1 MSLAPVAHYFGRLV
15 GPPDR
20 CRSLN
25 SALAQENRT
34 VREDLAM
41 FLPKQ
46 PIPCQNAAAIRA
58 SQVSLQRFSARS
70 WTNAT
75 SYVSR
80 KAGNPNE
87 GIKSMADQHTAG
99 VGEETPPLT
108 PMSLATLLGRIEHE
122 WATRKKLFDLPNARI
137 WKPDEN
143 VDLSFEF
150 LGRPCATPIGPAA
163 GPHSQLAENIVLSWL
178 GGSRLFELKTV
189 QVLDELVVQRPC
201 IDMQTIGYNIE
212 WSQELLVPQ
221 SLTEYVKASML
232 IEILRQW
239 EPLAEYIGSDPGP
252 HVFDMSVGYD
262 LAGISSDKVSSFIRG
277 MKDASSEIEVLRSE
291 LTGSWARFTDL
302 DFNPQISTTL
312 TLSTFHGC
320 PPEEIESITQHL
332 IDEHDLD
339 VIVKLNPTLLGY
351 ETVAGIV
358 NDELGYSDVTVQEA
372 AFTAD
377 LQFARGIE
385 LIEELNQYAKDR
397 GRLFGIK
404 LTNTLVVDNV
414 KQWMPE
420 DTMYLSGPPLHVLA
434 STLLQRLAEALPG
447 RLNIPGHDGDIM
459 VSFSAGITKDN
470 LADSIAMGVNPAT
483 VCSDLLKPGGYGRL
497 APMLKA
503 LTKEIAASGHTDLV
517 GWKAARQQQ
526 AVVDGY
532 ATSAARHVAF
542 IRGAGIDDYHL
553 SGNEKLPRVVDN
565 DLEMFGCVACNFC
578 VTVCPNDAFF
588 SIKSLDGMEGRQQY
602 LLFTELCNECGNCLT
617 FCPEEGDPAMIKPR
631 LYSDPELFAGREG
644 QGFLL
649 EAGRIVDSRGDTGL
663 ADPESMTLVQM
674 LLDSEQ
680 GNPLYSSTQT
690 EAST

>member
-1 MSLAPVAHYFGRLV
+1 M
-15 GPPDR
+15 
-20 CRSLN
+20 
-25 SALAQENRT
+25 T
-34 VREDLAM
+34 
-41 FLPKQ
+41 
-46 PIPCQNAAAIRA
+46 
-58 SQVSLQRFSARS
+58 
-70 WTNAT
+70 
-75 SYVSR
+75 
-80 KAGNPNE
+80 
-87 GIKSMADQHTAG
+87 DQLTAE

-137 WKPDEN
+137 WKPDAN

-239 EPLAEYIGSDPGP
+239 EPLAEHIGPDPGP
-252 HVFDMSVGYD
+252 YVFDMSVGYD
-262 LAGISSDKVSSFIRG
+262 LAGISSDKVSAFIRG
-277 MKDASSEIEVLRSE
+277 MKDATSEIDALRSE
-291 LTGSWARFTDL
+291 LTGSWARFADF

-332 IDEHDLD
+332 IDEHSLD

-358 NDELGYSDVTVQEA
+358 NDELGYTDVSVQES
-372 AFTAD
+372 AFAAD